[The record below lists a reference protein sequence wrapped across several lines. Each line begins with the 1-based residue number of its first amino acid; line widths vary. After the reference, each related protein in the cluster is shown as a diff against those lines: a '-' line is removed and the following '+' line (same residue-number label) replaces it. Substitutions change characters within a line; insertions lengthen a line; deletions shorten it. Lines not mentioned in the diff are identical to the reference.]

1 MAGTATNYDSTKI
14 VVDTVAQIWA
24 NLAVPAA
31 SGRLALHTDGT
42 PDGTANPN
50 AVHLG
55 HTREGV
61 KLTVATNLTKHYVDE
76 LAEPIKATVE
86 ATEMMFEGEFLQVL
100 DEDILKTLTAPFGTY
115 GSGTGYK
122 EFSIGRKTLTYSSI
136 ALIYPTPEDVT
147 KYAVAHIYNGM
158 NEGGLDYT
166 VSRKTMAGTP
176 FKFVAYALSGRAQA
190 DTVGKYW
197 WQV

>member
-31 SGRLALHTDGT
+31 AGRLALHTDGT
-42 PDGTANPN
+42 PLLASNPN

-100 DEDILKTLTAPFGTY
+100 DDDILKTLTAPFGTY
-115 GSGTGYK
+115 SSGSGYK

-136 ALIYPTPEDVT
+136 ALIFPTPEDVT

-158 NEGGLDYT
+158 NEAGLDYT

-176 FKFVAYALSGRAQA
+176 FKFVAYALSGRAA
-190 DTVGKYW
+190 SDTVGKYW
-197 WQV
+197 FQV